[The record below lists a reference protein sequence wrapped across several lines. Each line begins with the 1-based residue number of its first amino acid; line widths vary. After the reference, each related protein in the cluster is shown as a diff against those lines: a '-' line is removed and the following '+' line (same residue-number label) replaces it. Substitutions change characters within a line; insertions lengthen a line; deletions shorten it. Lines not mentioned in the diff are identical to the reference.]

1 MENKER
7 FTVPASQ
14 DLGPYCQRE
23 RRPELP
29 VLFLDVDG
37 VLNCEQ
43 DFRDG
48 HMLCQRKILM
58 LNHLPDCDVVIS
70 SAWRIGTYD
79 HLIAALK
86 WLGLKHGV
94 IGRTDSSW
102 SVEIGRA
109 GDRPICKS
117 SMRGE
122 EIAKW
127 LSENDNPNFAIVDD
141 DADMLPEQ
149 SAHFVNTDFMDGLTH
164 GHVRR
169 LSQILKTPI
178 AKAAE

>member
-1 MENKER
+1 M
-7 FTVPASQ
+7 PASQ
-14 DLGPYCQRE
+14 DLGPHCQRE

-48 HMLCQRKILM
+48 HMLCQRKVRM

-70 SAWRIGTYD
+70 STWRIGTYD

-86 WLGLKHGV
+86 WLGLKHGC
-94 IGRTDSSW
+94 IGRTASTFLIDKDTNRW
-102 SVEIGRA
+102 
-109 GDRPICKS
+109 

-122 EIAKW
+122 EIDKW
-127 LSENDNPNFAIVDD
+127 LSENGNPNFAIVDD
-141 DADMLPEQ
+141 DGDMLPEQ
-149 SAHFVNTDFMDGLTH
+149 AAHFVQTDFMDGLTH

-169 LSQILKTPI
+169 LTTILRANVL
-178 AKAAE
+178 AKETV

>member
-1 MENKER
+1 M
-7 FTVPASQ
+7 PASQ

-23 RRPELP
+23 RNPELP

-48 HMLCQRKILM
+48 FMMCQRKVRL
-58 LNHLPDCDVVIS
+58 LNHLPACDIVIS

-79 HLIAALK
+79 HLIACLK

-109 GDRPICKS
+109 GDRPIYKS

-127 LSENDNPNFAIVDD
+127 LSENGNPNYAIVDD
-141 DADMLPEQ
+141 DGDMLPEQ
-149 SAHFVNTDFMDGLTH
+149 AEHFVQTDFMDGLTH
-164 GHVRR
+164 GHIRR
-169 LSQILKTPI
+169 LSTILKTQPV
-178 AKAAE
+178 AAAAE

>member
-1 MENKER
+1 M
-7 FTVPASQ
+7 PASQ
-14 DLGPYCQRE
+14 DLGPYCQRD
-23 RRPELP
+23 RTAGLP

-48 HMLCQRKILM
+48 FQMCQRKVRM
-58 LNHLPDCDVVIS
+58 LNLLPDCDIVIS

-94 IGRTDSSW
+94 IGRTCSTFQTDAAANKW
-102 SVEIGRA
+102 
-109 GDRPICKS
+109 

-127 LSENDNPNFAIVDD
+127 LAENGNPHFAIVDD
-141 DADMLPEQ
+141 DGDMLPEQ
-149 SAHFVNTDFMDGLTH
+149 AAHFVQTNFMDGVTYAH
-164 GHVRR
+164 IRR
-169 LSQILKTPI
+169 LSDILKNTA
-178 AKAAE
+178 AKAA